1 MMRKWVAFCLG
12 LAVAVSL
19 GVLSLHAAD
28 TIKIGVTAPITGHAA
43 ESGRNQLQGIKLA
56 VEEINAAGGVLGK
69 KVELVVED
77 DQTSNP
83 GIIMAFSKLAG
94 DKDIVGFIASIRS
107 TQVNAMSPDVIKIG
121 KPVMIGGTDP
131 TLTHMGN
138 PWYFR
143 TRPNDSY
150 SSRVMV
156 DYGIS
161 TLKKKKWA
169 IIHSTDTFGTSGKDG
184 VVAALKALGI
194 TPVLVQG
201 YTNNSQ
207 DFTPVAMAV
216 KRSEADI
223 MASYITMEPDLGVFA
238 KQLRQLGVNIPWVGS
253 ATNMSA
259 TALRLAGSTMF
270 GTYTVADFSPDASK
284 TAKIYAGKYSASYK
298 LRADHF
304 SAWAYDAM
312 HVLALGINKAK
323 STDPQ
328 KIRQA
333 ILAIKGYPGAE
344 GVYDFDQNGDGL
356 HGYNVVRNDNGTIV
370 FVKRIDFKQ

>member
-1 MMRKWVAFCLG
+1 MRKWVAFCLG
-12 LAVAVSL
+12 LAVAASV
-19 GVLSLHAAD
+19 GVLSLQAAD
-28 TIKIGVTAPITGHAA
+28 TIKIGVTAPITGPAA

-94 DKDIVGFIASIRS
+94 DKDIVGFISSIRS
-107 TQVNAMSPDVIKIG
+107 TQVNAMSPDVIKVG

-259 TALRLAGSTMF
+259 TALRLAGSTMY

-284 TAKIYAGKYSASYK
+284 TAKAYADKYSAAYK

-304 SAWAYDAM
+304 SGWAYDAM

-333 ILAIKGYPGAE
+333 ILSIKGYPGAE
-344 GVYDFDQNGDGL
+344 GTYDFDQNGDGL